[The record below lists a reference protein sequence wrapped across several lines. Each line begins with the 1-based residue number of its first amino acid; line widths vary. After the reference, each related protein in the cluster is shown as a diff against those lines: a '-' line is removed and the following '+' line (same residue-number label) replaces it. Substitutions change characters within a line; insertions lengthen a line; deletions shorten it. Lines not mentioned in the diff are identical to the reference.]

1 MRLISHVKAGQPRD
15 LRDQQ
20 SCSQAPSLMW
30 RERERE
36 REPEV
41 ALVTHITANHSMAES
56 AEGIDGEESKRNVNA
71 FQVAVIGGGLSGT
84 GLTRYNFIFVKFS
97 CVMISLYILLVFLG
111 LFAARVLREYSIDV
125 VVLEARDRVGGRT
138 FTITVR

>member
-1 MRLISHVKAGQPRD
+1 
-15 LRDQQ
+15 
-20 SCSQAPSLMW
+20 
-30 RERERE
+30 
-36 REPEV
+36 
-41 ALVTHITANHSMAES
+41 MAES

-71 FQVAVIGGGLSGT
+71 FQVAVIGAGLSGT